1 MDYPTAQP
9 VHPARSHSVDGFD
22 TDVWPERREVEES
35 TFLQASADEQTFAQI
50 LSSLPDWAV
59 ISAGGLVAAILGA
72 MVGGALH
79 I

>member
-1 MDYPTAQP
+1 MEHPSCPP
-9 VHPARSHSVDGFD
+9 VHPVRAGDVDDYNAFA
-22 TDVWPERREVEES
+22 WRERHPVEDRVSGQRLAE
-35 TFLQASADEQTFAQI
+35 EPTFAEI